1 MLKIIIIASFSCVL
15 VIVAMRFFPR
25 LRFQIQRLLQN
36 PFVKAILF
44 RGLWRLVRL
53 LIFRR

>member
-1 MLKIIIIASFSCVL
+1 MIKIIIIALFVGAL
-15 VIVAMRFFPR
+15 IPFAMRFFPT

-36 PFVKAILF
+36 PFVRAILL
-44 RGLWRLVRL
+44 RGLWRLIRL